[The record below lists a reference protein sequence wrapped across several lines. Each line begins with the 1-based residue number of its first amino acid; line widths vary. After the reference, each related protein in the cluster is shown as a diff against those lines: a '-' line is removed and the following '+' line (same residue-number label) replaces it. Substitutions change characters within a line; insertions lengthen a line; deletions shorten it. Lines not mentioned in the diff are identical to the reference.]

1 MLFEIKPRI
10 SKPQTAHEPDRT
22 PYDLYK
28 DLFGEQLDTNQ
39 LHSVSDLLVQQQA
52 EFD

>member
-1 MLFEIKPRI
+1 VPAGDLFRNFPRLA
-10 SKPQTAHEPDRT
+10 QATT
-22 PYDLYK
+22 YDLYK